1 MTTHELKEY
10 LDRNNVVHVSIE
22 HPQTFT
28 AQRTAQVTHIRG
40 REMAKTV
47 VLNMDGRACMAV
59 LPAHYHVDFDK
70 FRMLTGA
77 ETVELVKERELQKLF
92 PDCETGAMPPF
103 GNLYG
108 MEVWVQDELSKDN
121 EIAFNAG
128 THTEVMRMPW
138 RDYENL
144 VHPVI
149 GDFATAH

>member
-1 MTTHELKEY
+1 
-10 LDRNNVVHVSIE
+10 
-22 HPQTFT
+22 
-28 AQRTAQVTHIRG
+28 
-40 REMAKTV
+40 
-47 VLNMDGRACMAV
+47 
-59 LPAHYHVDFDK
+59 
-70 FRMLTGA
+70 MLTGA
-77 ETVELVKERELQKLF
+77 ETVELVKEGELQKLY

-103 GNLYG
+103 GHLYG
-108 MEVWVQDELSKDN
+108 MEVWVQDELSKDS